1 MAFLESLTLG
11 LRWIFLA
18 SLKASILVGIILLLQ
33 WLLRR
38 KLPANLRYALW
49 LLFMARLAIP
59 FGLESR
65 MSLFNLPPL
74 RNVQAFSSSLN
85 ASEQLPHKKTDNDA
99 VAISSREKPAIIQ
112 DANQR
117 LSFTP
122 IQAIAVIWLIGII
135 AFAVHLV
142 IGHSIMRR
150 KIRKHRLVI
159 DRDVLTLFSQCK
171 REMNISHPVRLAELE
186 KINTPFF
193 YGTLSPL
200 ILLPL
205 NIRSTLSLNDLRNIF
220 IHELTHLKRKDVPI
234 AWCATILQ
242 IIYWPNPLIWYA
254 FFRMRID
261 RELACDAAAL
271 SLLGPEKAHAYGQ
284 TIISFLD
291 RSPYHKCRLPVTV
304 GILEARNDL
313 KKRLDMIAR
322 FKKPAVLGKLLAMIL
337 LIALAGISLTEANS
351 LVPNASTNM
360 QRNIIILDPGHGGED
375 PGAVSSN
382 GVKEKDLVLDISK
395 IIKRKLE
402 KAGMTVHLMRSGD
415 EDISL
420 EERNSVLKEAKAGL
434 FISLHI
440 NHSTIHATTQGI
452 MIWYHQNNEEIS
464 RRFAESIG
472 ADIRN
477 NLPLRWNGIRKG
489 SFKVLK
495 ESSIPAV
502 MMHVGYLSNNEDLE
516 KISNPDFQEKFADV
530 LAISIK
536 RFFSAQNTEIQK

>member
-11 LRWIFLA
+11 LRWTFLA

-38 KLPANLRYALW
+38 KLLANLRYALW

-99 VAISSREKPAIIQ
+99 AAISSSEKPATIQ

-117 LSFTP
+117 SSITP
-122 IQAIAVIWLIGII
+122 IQAIAVIWLLGII
-135 AFAVHLV
+135 AFTVHMVL
-142 IGHSIMRR
+142 GHGMMRR
-150 KIRKHRLVI
+150 KIRKYRLVI
-159 DRDVLTLFSQCK
+159 DRDILTLFNQCK
-171 REMNISHPVRLAELE
+171 REMSISHPVRLAELE
-186 KINTPFF
+186 KINTPLFC
-193 YGTLSPL
+193 GTVIPL
-200 ILLPL
+200 ILLPS
-205 NIRSTLSLNDLRNIF
+205 NIRSTFSLNDLRNIF

-234 AWCATILQ
+234 AWFATILQ

-284 TIISFLD
+284 TIITLLD
-291 RSPYHKCRLPVTV
+291 HGSYNICRLPVVV

-313 KKRLDMIAR
+313 KKRLDMITR
-322 FKKPAVLGKLLAMIL
+322 FKKPSFLGTLSAMIL
-337 LIALAGISLTEANS
+337 LITLGGFSLTEANS
-351 LVPNASTNM
+351 LAPNASTNM
-360 QRNIIILDPGHGGED
+360 QRYSIILDPGHGGED

-382 GVKEKDLVLDISK
+382 GVKEKDLVLEISK

-402 KAGMTVHLMRSGD
+402 KAGIAVQLTRPGD
-415 EDISL
+415 ELISL
-420 EERNSVLKEAKAGL
+420 EKRAGILKEAKAGL

-440 NHSTIHATTQGI
+440 NHSPVHTTAQGI
-452 MIWYHQNNEEIS
+452 TIFYYSNNEEIS
-464 RRFAESIG
+464 RRFAESIEV
-472 ADIRN
+472 DIRSY
-477 NLPLRWNGIRKG
+477 LPLRWNGVRSAPMSI
-489 SFKVLK
+489 LK

-502 MMHVGYLSNNEDLE
+502 MIHFGYLSNNQDLE
-516 KISNPDFQEKFADV
+516 KILNPDFQEKFADV

-536 RFFSAQNTEIQK
+536 RFFITQNTERQR